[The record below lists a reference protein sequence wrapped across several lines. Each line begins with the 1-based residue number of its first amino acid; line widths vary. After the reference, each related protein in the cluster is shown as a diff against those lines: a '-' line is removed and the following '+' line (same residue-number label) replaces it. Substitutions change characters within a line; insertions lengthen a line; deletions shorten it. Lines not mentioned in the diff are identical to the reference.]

1 MENSQLLCTFAK
13 KRHITETIDSIKET
27 YSTVSKIF
35 VLQNSDEENELYCTY
50 NVFTTELKQKSFM
63 KNTISIHRNKDT
75 NTLYTINAVN
85 ELVMLLNDGDKD
97 SSFKISWENY
107 KNMIVTT
114 NEDGLKK
121 IPTKIFKVISI

>member
-1 MENSQLLCTFAK
+1 M
-13 KRHITETIDSIKET
+13 
-27 YSTVSKIF
+27 SKIF